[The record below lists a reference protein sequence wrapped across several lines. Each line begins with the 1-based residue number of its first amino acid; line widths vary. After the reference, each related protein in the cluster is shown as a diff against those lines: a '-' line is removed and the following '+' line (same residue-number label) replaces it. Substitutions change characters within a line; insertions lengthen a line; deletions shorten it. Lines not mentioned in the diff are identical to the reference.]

1 MDKPEQPKRDK
12 TNSSSYPGGN
22 LDEVYSFAQKNPWDT
37 VALAILIIGIIA
49 FLFRAYW
56 GGFLI
61 GLIGGLYFADGI
73 VSWCSNIKSNITSEG
88 IVRSLILGG
97 LFLGLFISAPLLFI
111 GGAMG
116 VGVKQVINAR
126 KD

>member
-12 TNSSSYPGGN
+12 NNSSSSQVGGK

-49 FLFRAYW
+49 FLFHEYW

-73 VSWCSNIKSNITSEG
+73 VSWVTNIKSNIEHEG

-97 LFLGLFISAPLLFI
+97 LFFRSVYCGSTSFYR
-111 GGAMG
+111 GRDWGWC
-116 VGVKQVINAR
+116 
-126 KD
+126 